1 MGGTARGKDMNSGRK
16 TGSGHKEDHVTD
28 RGQMTSV
35 EIRPAQTRQKRRK
48 RSTIWMNKME
58 AQEKVQR

>member
-1 MGGTARGKDMNSGRK
+1 MNSGRK